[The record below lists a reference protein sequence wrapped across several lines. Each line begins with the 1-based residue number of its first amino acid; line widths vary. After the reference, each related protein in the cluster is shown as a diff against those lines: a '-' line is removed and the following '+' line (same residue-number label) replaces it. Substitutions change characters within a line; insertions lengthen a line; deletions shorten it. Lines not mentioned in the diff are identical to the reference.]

1 VSEKIRRTE
10 GGAHAN
16 DSDERYIN
24 RNKKKKKKAFALSYK
39 AKERTIF
46 IVFLNQQVDKVVREV
61 VTEGTKCVFH
71 LGSINAS

>member
-16 DSDERYIN
+16 DSDERHIN
-24 RNKKKKKKAFALSYK
+24 KNKKKKAFALSYK

-71 LGSINAS
+71 LGSVNAS